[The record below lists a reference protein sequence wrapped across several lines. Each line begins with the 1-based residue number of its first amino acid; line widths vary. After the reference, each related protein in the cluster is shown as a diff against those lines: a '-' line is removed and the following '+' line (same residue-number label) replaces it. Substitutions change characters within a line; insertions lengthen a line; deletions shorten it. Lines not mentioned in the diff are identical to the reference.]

1 MFMHTDLQPHLIFL
15 VILLTLSWSF
25 ATWLTIQ
32 NKKRYSELVPQIV
45 WLSKHGLLIG
55 TFIMILNL
63 WFLSLFYEDLKSSM
77 TIIFVLI
84 IIGLGSYLAKYFEWL
99 VFVQDVKEGFWKS
112 KLNVY
117 FKNNYGNGL
126 GPRSTQKVLQSMIPN
141 WWVKILPNQYQLEIK
156 EAMKNI
162 TERSNDYALKREK
175 IN

>member
-1 MFMHTDLQPHLIFL
+1 
-15 VILLTLSWSF
+15 
-25 ATWLTIQ
+25 
-32 NKKRYSELVPQIV
+32 
-45 WLSKHGLLIG
+45 
-55 TFIMILNL
+55 MIINL

-84 IIGLGSYLAKYFEWL
+84 VIGLGSYLAKYFEWL
-99 VFVQDVKEGFWKS
+99 VFVQNVKGGFWKS
-112 KLNVY
+112 KLNIY

-141 WWVKILPNQYQLEIK
+141 WWVQILPSHYQLEIK

-162 TERSNDYALKREK
+162 TKRSNDYALKREK

>member
-1 MFMHTDLQPHLIFL
+1 MYMHTDLQPHLIFL

-32 NKKRYSELVPQIV
+32 NKKRYSELLPQII
-45 WLSKHGLLIG
+45 WLSKNGLFIG
-55 TFIMILNL
+55 TLIMIINL

-77 TIIFVLI
+77 TLIFILI

-99 VFVQDVKEGFWKS
+99 VFVQDVKEGFWKY

-141 WWVKILPNQYQLEIK
+141 WWVQILPSQYQLEIK

-175 IN
+175 MN